1 MVACV
6 SKKNEGNRVFAG
18 LGLVKLRQEVEA
30 DQERNRQ
37 KLAEEVEVDGNFQAE
52 SVVEEMIPH
61 GWRELT

>member
-52 SVVEEMIPH
+52 SVVE
-61 GWRELT
+61 